1 MTNTIKLKEDF
12 ILYIGIR
19 DSRMELHS
27 IINYIEFIRDMGE
40 FKIDLITSL
49 TDTEWDDEME
59 EFIYNSHN
67 KEDFLV
73 DRVREIASKEIER
86 TLEMSMRYSND
97 DDGFK
102 AITTEY
108 IEKILDYEEYLNAI
122 IELYDSWD
130 RFKEFC
136 FKAEQNAMEEIL
148 NA

>member
-12 ILYIGIR
+12 ILYIGSR
-19 DSRMELHS
+19 DSRMEFNS
-27 IINYIEFIRDMGE
+27 IINYIEFLRDMGE
-40 FKIDLITSL
+40 FKIDLVTSL
-49 TDTEWDDEME
+49 TDTEWDDEMG
-59 EFIYNSHN
+59 EFIHN
-67 KEDFLV
+67 HHDKEDFLV
-73 DRVREIASKEIER
+73 DRVREIASKEVER
-86 TLEMSMRYSND
+86 CLEMAMRYSN

-108 IEKILDYEEYLNAI
+108 LENILDYEEYLNAI

>member
-12 ILYIGIR
+12 ILYIGSR
-19 DSRMELHS
+19 DSRMELNS
-27 IINYIEFIRDMGE
+27 IINYIEFLRDMGE

-59 EFIYNSHN
+59 EFIHKNHD

-73 DRVREIASKEIER
+73 DRIREIASKEVER
-86 TLEMSMRYSND
+86 TLEMAMRFSN

-108 IEKILDYEEYLNAI
+108 IENILDYEEYLNAI